1 MGNKTRILIGGVLV
15 VFGVWFYFT
24 PHLAV
29 LGLKAA
35 AEANDAAKF
44 SGYVNFPALKKD
56 LKASCNAKLAPG
68 AVKGKKPNPF
78 AALGATV
85 TAACINPMIE
95 TLVTPAS
102 LVTMFKGDKPQPGK
116 NATRAKSSDPG
127 TEISTSYESF
137 DRFVV
142 TIKKKGTTEEPTG
155 LVFTRDRL
163 FSWKLSALRLPM
175 LSK

>member
-1 MGNKTRILIGGVLV
+1 MSNKTRILIGGVLV

-29 LGLKAA
+29 LGLQAA
-35 AEANDAAKF
+35 AEANDAAKLA
-44 SGYVNFPALKKD
+44 GYVNFPALKKN

-68 AVKGKKPNPF
+68 VVKGKKPNPF

-95 TLVTPAS
+95 TLVTPKS
-102 LVTMFKGDKPQPGK
+102 LVMMFRGDKPQPARK
-116 NATRAKSSDPG
+116 TTRAKPPETG
-127 TEISTSYESF
+127 TKISTSYESF

-142 TIKKKGTTEEPTG
+142 TIKKEGSTDEPTG
-155 LVFTRDRL
+155 LVFNRDHL

-175 LSK
+175 